1 MKPVNQTIP
10 FRDTRIHI
18 IPDKD
23 GAVTK
28 VSLHDLCRILKR
40 KELIGNGQ
48 AMKLCPSCERL
59 PVYTNGKLFRFISI
73 PDIYILLRHVRKEN
87 KMIARVCDELEKWVG
102 TLPVGRTGS
111 GVKLPRNKKIEESPD
126 KKTGKSAD
134 AGADTDTE
142 TETVA
147 YQNGRPEN
155 TDGADHADC
164 LNFDRS
170 TPFFGY
176 RGKIYRNATQ
186 MAGRYSKNPREWL
199 LLAETQR
206 FRQSLVEEKKSES
219 LESQII
225 TKRGGHG
232 VTFLENILAL
242 EFARWLDPK
251 FAIKGN
257 EVMDRLGTY
266 KFVVAGDDP
275 ADKDKEINPQNKGK
289 DEVMP
294 VSSSQYPVPKT
305 FSEALLLSARL
316 QQQMEED
323 KPKVE
328 FYNNLV
334 ERRDTFKSTFIAME
348 LDISVIR
355 LHKFLLDQ
363 RICKFEKNRY
373 VVYPSH
379 NALQCDHPY
388 YWTNKKGKTYVY
400 SKARRWTRAGREFII
415 ELYREKHPQ
424 DIVIIE
430 P

>member
-1 MKPVNQTIP
+1 MKPVNETIP
-10 FRDTRIHI
+10 FRDTSLHI
-18 IPDKD
+18 IPDED
-23 GAVTK
+23 GAVTR

-40 KELIGNGQ
+40 KELIDNRE
-48 AMKLCPSCERL
+48 AIKLCPSSQRF
-59 PVYTNGKLFRFISI
+59 PVYTNGKLFWFISI
-73 PDIYILLRHVRKEN
+73 SDIYVLLRHVRKEN
-87 KMIARVCDELEKWVG
+87 RMIAKVCDELEKWVG
-102 TLPVGRTGS
+102 TLPVGRNNP
-111 GVKLPRNKKIEESPD
+111 GVKLPLDKKIKESPD
-126 KKTGKSAD
+126 KKISKSTD
-134 AGADTDTE
+134 AQTVDYEEMTDD
-142 TETVA
+142 
-147 YQNGRPEN
+147 GRPEN
-155 TDGADHADC
+155 ADGADRTDC

-170 TPFFGY
+170 TPFFEY
-176 RGKIYRNATQ
+176 RGKIYRNATE
-186 MAGRYSKNPREWL
+186 MAGKYGKNPREWL

-206 FRQSLVEEKKSES
+206 FRQSLVDEKKSES

-225 TKRGGHG
+225 TKRGGQG

-275 ADKDKEINPQNKGK
+275 GDKNKEVNPQNNGK

-294 VSSSQYPVPKT
+294 ASASRYPVPKT
-305 FSEALLLSARL
+305 FSEALLLAAKL

-348 LDISVIR
+348 LDISVIH
-355 LHKFLLDQ
+355 LHKFLVDE
-363 RICKFEKNRY
+363 RICKFEKNQY
-373 VVYPSH
+373 IVYPSH

-388 YWTNKKGKTYVY
+388 YWTNKNGKTYAY

-424 DIVIIE
+424 NIMIIE
-430 P
+430 